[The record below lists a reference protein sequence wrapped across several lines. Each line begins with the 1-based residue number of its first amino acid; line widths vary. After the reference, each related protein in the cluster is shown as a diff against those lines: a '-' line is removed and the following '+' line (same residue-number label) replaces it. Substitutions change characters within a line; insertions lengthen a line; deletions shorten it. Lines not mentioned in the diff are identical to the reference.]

1 MGSRSCILRSLTV
14 LKQHFQGLQMVFFF
28 TPSEK
33 TFARSSDLCIV
44 QVEYY
49 LPTSFPVRK
58 LNSPD
63 SVRFAEDELKR
74 GNIRHQCCPGKLS
87 R

>member
-44 QVEYY
+44 QVEWPEVY
-49 LPTSFPVRK
+49 LAQKT
-58 LNSPD
+58 
-63 SVRFAEDELKR
+63 A
-74 GNIRHQCCPGKLS
+74 
-87 R
+87 

>member
-44 QVEYY
+44 QV
-49 LPTSFPVRK
+49 
-58 LNSPD
+58 
-63 SVRFAEDELKR
+63 
-74 GNIRHQCCPGKLS
+74 HCCPVKRLDAGCKS
-87 R
+87 

>member
-44 QVEYY
+44 QV
-49 LPTSFPVRK
+49 S
-58 LNSPD
+58 
-63 SVRFAEDELKR
+63 
-74 GNIRHQCCPGKLS
+74 CLS
-87 R
+87 IWTVA